1 MNRRRS
7 RAAAHR
13 VAAGMAQ
20 RPMRDSDLADLAERC
35 EIIAEAMAYEAAR
48 VRTSTKPQ
56 HAAAI
61 EAVAKAVRNLAI
73 ALKPDPT
80 GELP

>member
-1 MNRRRS
+1 MNRQRS
-7 RAAAHR
+7 RTAAYR
-13 VAAGMAQ
+13 VAASMAR

-35 EIIAEAMAYEAAR
+35 ERIAEAMAHEAER

-56 HAAAI
+56 HAPAI
-61 EAVAKAVRNLAI
+61 EAVAEAVRNLAI

>member
-1 MNRRRS
+1 MNRRRH
-7 RAAAHR
+7 RAAAHH
-13 VAAGMAQ
+13 VAATMAQ
-20 RPMRDSDLADLAERC
+20 RPMRDTELADLAERC

-61 EAVAKAVRNLAI
+61 EAVAEAVLNI
-73 ALKPDPT
+73 ARDLKPDPT